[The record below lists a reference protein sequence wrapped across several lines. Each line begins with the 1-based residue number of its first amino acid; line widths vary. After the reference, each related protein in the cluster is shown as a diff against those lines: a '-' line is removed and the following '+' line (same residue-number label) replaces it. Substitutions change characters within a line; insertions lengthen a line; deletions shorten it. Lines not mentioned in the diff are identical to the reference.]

1 MTLTRDQILESSD
14 LKTVTVEVPEWG
26 GSVLVRSMTGADRDA
41 FEQTLTKTD
50 GKGVRVSDV
59 SNLREKL
66 TAMTVVDDAGNRLFS
81 ESDVQ
86 ALAKKSAAALTRV
99 ADAAQVLNGMTAA
112 AEDSAVKNSDAD
124 LNGASISV

>member
-41 FEQTLTKTD
+41 FEQTLTKKD
-50 GKGVRVSDV
+50 EKGARVSDV

-66 TAMTVVDDAGNRLFS
+66 TAMTVVDEAGNRLFS

-86 ALAKKSAAALTRV
+86 ALAKKSAAALTRI